1 MICYK
6 VVKVE
11 NEKFYSCNAPGKYS
25 IEYTIGQTSYPVEGT
40 GELFVFKYESD
51 AKSFLTLQDS
61 LFCKKNLA
69 LLECETD
76 SIEICEH
83 RGSVLS
89 EYLLEAYWKNF
100 FENVFDAPQ
109 GTYLAK
115 NLTPLKILEYGK

>member
-25 IEYTIGQTSYPVEGT
+25 VEYNIGQTVYPVEGT
-40 GELFVFKYESD
+40 GGLFVFRYKSD
-51 AKSFLTLQDS
+51 ANIFLTLENS
-61 LFCKKNLA
+61 IFCKKNLT

-76 SIEICEH
+76 SIEICEY

-89 EYLLEAYWKNF
+89 EYLLESYWKKF
-100 FENVFDAPQ
+100 FKNVFYTPH

-115 NLTPLKILEYGK
+115 SLKPLKIVEYGK